1 MDLLRDE
8 NDYLINLDVCW
19 EAANLGRLQIL
30 QYAVEDGCPWIPAVC
45 LEAARKNKH
54 DHVVKWLNDGG
65 RNVGHL
71 TTSPLSLSSYSI
83 SSSSDLDDSESES
96 DSLSE

>member
-1 MDLLRDE
+1 MPETYD
-8 NDYLINLDVCW
+8 NADVCLL
-19 EAANLGRLQIL
+19 AAKLGHLQIL
-30 QYAVEDGCPWIPAVC
+30 QYAVENECPWVPETC

-65 RNVGHL
+65 RNLGHL
-71 TTSPLSLSSYSI
+71 TSSPSSLSSYSL